1 MGGDADALHAAGL
14 PAQGRG
20 GTTVETMTESERRS
34 RRVRPRRTYTRPRVS
49 LLYVLRRTGYTLLQ
63 IQVWDVAAA
72 MTFFAVLALL
82 PTMVALVSTVSLL
95 GLQEETLATAAG
107 LVHEIWPALSPQAV
121 ESTILTLGSQA
132 TGTTAVVLGTL
143 GALFSASGAVGA
155 FHRAMHRIH
164 DTREGRRLPLFRLVV
179 FLETLALTAGAV
191 VVLLLVVLGGDL
203 SARIGRTV
211 GLTQEAVDLWNLAKW
226 PVILA
231 IIMAVV
237 SAAYQLGPN
246 VRQPRYRAFSP
257 GSVATVLLLFGA
269 TALLGWV
276 TDNLSQTQLV
286 GWITSAIGILML
298 AWVTVIV
305 LLAGAA
311 FDAELLRARQLAVGL
326 DAAEEIQL
334 ASRHTA
340 VLEDLERMEQ
350 RQHRVGRIVTKAARS
365 GEPVTVPR
373 TRLLAESGTLF
384 AVEPRAGKTTADLST
399 GRPFHTVLDP
409 EDVPDPDDLPSGTAG
424 GGTAGGGRRGGV
436 SRPAGP
442 SA

>member
-1 MGGDADALHAAGL
+1 
-14 PAQGRG
+14 
-20 GTTVETMTESERRS
+20 MTESERR
-34 RRVRPRRTYTRPRVS
+34 RRRTRPRRTYERPRVS
-49 LLYVLRRTGYTLLQ
+49 LLYVLRRTGYKLLEV
-63 IQVWDVAAA
+63 QVWDVAAA

-82 PTMVALVSTVSLL
+82 PTTVALVSTVSLL
-95 GLQEETLATAAG
+95 GLQEETVSTAAG
-107 LVHEIWPALSPQAV
+107 LISEIWPALSPAAV
-121 ESTILTLGSQA
+121 QSTILALGGQA
-132 TGTTAVVLGTL
+132 TGTLTVVLGAL

-155 FHRAMHRIH
+155 FHRAMHHIH
-164 DTREGRRLPLFRLVV
+164 DTREGRRFPAFRFAV
-179 FLETLALTAGAV
+179 FLETLALTVGAV

-231 IIMAVV
+231 IIMIVV

-257 GSVATVLLLFGA
+257 GAVVTVLLLFGA
-269 TALLGWV
+269 AALLGWV
-276 TDNLSQTQLV
+276 ADNLSGTQLV
-286 GWITSAIGILML
+286 GWITSALGVLML
-298 AWVTVIV
+298 GWVTVIV
-305 LLAGAA
+305 ILAGAA

-326 DAAEEIQL
+326 EAAEEIQL

-350 RQHRVGRIVTKAARS
+350 RHHRVGRLVSRASRT
-365 GEPVTVPR
+365 GEPLTVPR

-384 AVEPRAGKTTADLST
+384 AVEPARDRTASDLST

-409 EDVPDPDDLPSGTAG
+409 QDPDEIPDPDAPGHEAPGQAG
-424 GGTAGGGRRGGV
+424 I

>member
-1 MGGDADALHAAGL
+1 
-14 PAQGRG
+14 
-20 GTTVETMTESERRS
+20 MTGSQRRS
-34 RRVRPRRTYTRPRVS
+34 RRVRPRRTYQRPRVS
-49 LLYVLRRTGYTLLQ
+49 LLYVLRRTGYKLLE

-72 MTFFAVLALL
+72 MTFFAALALL

-95 GLQEETLATAAG
+95 GLQDETIATAAG
-107 LVHEIWPALSPQAV
+107 LITEIWPALSVGAV
-121 ESTILTLGSQA
+121 ESTILALGGQA
-132 TGTTAVVLGTL
+132 TGTTTVVLGTL

-164 DTREGRRLPLFRLVV
+164 DTREGRRFPAFRLAV
-179 FLETLALTAGAV
+179 FVETLALTAGTV

-203 SARIGRTV
+203 SARIGRKV

-231 IIMAVV
+231 IIMVVV

-246 VRQPRYRAFSP
+246 VRQPRYRAFSH
-257 GSVATVLLLFGA
+257 GAVASVLLLFGA

-276 TDNLSQTQLV
+276 TANLSQTQLV

-311 FDAELLRARQLAVGL
+311 FDAEMLRARQLAVGL
-326 DAAEEIQL
+326 DAADEIQL

-340 VLEDLERMEQ
+340 VLKDLEQMEQ
-350 RQHRVGRIVTKAARS
+350 RQQRVGRIVSKSART
-365 GEPVTVPR
+365 GVPAVVPR
-373 TRLLAESGTLF
+373 TRLLTESGSLF
-384 AVEPRAGKTTADLST
+384 AVEPRAGRTAADLST
-399 GRPFHTVLDP
+399 GRPFHAQLDP
-409 EDVPDPDDLPSGTAG
+409 DDVPDPETPSSA
-424 GGTAGGGRRGGV
+424 
-436 SRPAGP
+436 PAGP
-442 SA
+442 PSSAPAGPPSSDPAGTPSSDSASGEADRPRRP

>member
-1 MGGDADALHAAGL
+1 
-14 PAQGRG
+14 
-20 GTTVETMTESERRS
+20 MTESERR
-34 RRVRPRRTYTRPRVS
+34 RRRTRPRRTYERPRVS
-49 LLYVLRRTGYTLLQ
+49 LLYVLRRTGYKLVE

-82 PTMVALVSTVSLL
+82 PTTVALVSTVSLL
-95 GLQEETLATAAG
+95 GLQEETVSAAAG
-107 LVHEIWPALSPQAV
+107 LINEIWPALSPQAV
-121 ESTILTLGSQA
+121 QSTILTLGGQT
-132 TGTTAVVLGTL
+132 TGTLAVVLGAL

-164 DTREGRRLPLFRLVV
+164 DTREGRRLPLFRLAV
-179 FLETLALTAGAV
+179 FLETLALTVGAV

-211 GLTQEAVDLWNLAKW
+211 GLTQEAVDLWNIAKW

-231 IIMAVV
+231 IIMIVV

-246 VRQPRYRAFSP
+246 VRQPRYRAISP
-257 GSVATVLLLFGA
+257 GAVVTVLLLFGA
-269 TALLGWV
+269 TVLLGWV

-286 GWITSAIGILML
+286 GWITSAIGVLVL

-326 DAAEEIQL
+326 EAAEEIQL

-340 VLEDLERMEQ
+340 VLEDLERMEE
-350 RQHRVGRIVTKAARS
+350 RQHRVGRLVSKAART
-365 GEPVTVPR
+365 GEPLVAPR
-373 TRLLAESGTLF
+373 TLLLAESGSLF
-384 AVEPRAGKTTADLST
+384 AVEPSARKTARDLST
-399 GRPFHTVLDP
+399 GRPFHTMLDP
-409 EDVPDPDDLPSGTAG
+409 QDPDEIPDPDTPQDA
-424 GGTAGGGRRGGV
+424 
-436 SRPAGP
+436 
-442 SA
+442 

>member
-1 MGGDADALHAAGL
+1 
-14 PAQGRG
+14 
-20 GTTVETMTESERRS
+20 MTESQGRR
-34 RRVRPRRTYTRPRVS
+34 RRVRPRRTYERPRVS
-49 LLYVLRRTGYTLLQ
+49 LLYVLRRTGYKLLE

-95 GLQEETLATAAG
+95 GLRDETLSTAAG
-107 LVHEIWPALSPQAV
+107 LVHEIWPALSVDTVQ
-121 ESTILTLGSQA
+121 STILALGGQA
-132 TGTTAVVLGTL
+132 TGTLAVVLGAL

-164 DTREGRRLPLFRLVV
+164 DTREGRRFPAFRLAV
-179 FLETLALTAGAV
+179 FLETLSLTVGAV

-203 SARIGRTV
+203 SARIGRAV
-211 GLTQEAVDLWNLAKW
+211 GLTQQAVDLWNVAKW

-231 IIMAVV
+231 IIMIVV

-257 GSVATVLLLFGA
+257 GAVVTVLLLFGA
-269 TALLGWV
+269 TVLLGWV
-276 TDNLSQTQLV
+276 TANLGQTQLV
-286 GWITSAIGILML
+286 GWITSAIGILAI

-326 DAAEEIQL
+326 DAADEIQL

-340 VLEDLERMEQ
+340 VLEDLERMEE
-350 RQHRVGRIVTKAARS
+350 RQHRVGRIVSKAART
-365 GEPVTVPR
+365 GESVVVPH
-373 TRLLAESGTLF
+373 TRLLAEAGSFF
-384 AVEPRAGKTTADLST
+384 AVEPRSGRTAEDLST
-399 GRPFHTVLDP
+399 GRPFHTQLDP
-409 EDVPDPDDLPSGTAG
+409 DDVPDPDAGEEEPGTPRTSGSH
-424 GGTAGGGRRGGV
+424 RV
-436 SRPAGP
+436 
-442 SA
+442 

>member
-1 MGGDADALHAAGL
+1 M
-14 PAQGRG
+14 
-20 GTTVETMTESERRS
+20 
-34 RRVRPRRTYTRPRVS
+34 RPRRTYERPRVS
-49 LLYVLRRTGYTLLQ
+49 LLYVLRRTGYKLLE

-95 GLQEETLATAAG
+95 GLREETVSTAAG
-107 LVHEIWPALSPQAV
+107 LINEIWPALSVDAV
-121 ESTILTLGSQA
+121 QSTILALGGQA
-132 TGTTAVVLGTL
+132 TGTAAVVLGTL

-164 DTREGRRLPLFRLVV
+164 DTREGRRFPAFRLAV
-179 FLETLALTAGAV
+179 FLETLALTTGAV

-203 SARIGRTV
+203 SGRIGRTV

-231 IIMAVV
+231 IIMVVV

-257 GSVATVLLLFGA
+257 GAVATVLLLFGA

-276 TDNLSQTQLV
+276 TANLSQTQLV

-326 DAAEEIQL
+326 DAADEIQL

-350 RQHRVGRIVTKAARS
+350 RQHRVGRIVSKSARTGEAA
-365 GEPVTVPR
+365 VVPR
-373 TRLLAESGTLF
+373 TRLLAESGSLF
-384 AVEPRAGKTTADLST
+384 AVEPRAGRTAADLST
-399 GRPFHTVLDP
+399 GRPFHTQLDP
-409 EDVPDPDDLPSGTAG
+409 DDVPDPDAPTPGTAVG
-424 GGTAGGGRRGGV
+424 EADDRTGSSHR
-436 SRPAGP
+436 S
-442 SA
+442 